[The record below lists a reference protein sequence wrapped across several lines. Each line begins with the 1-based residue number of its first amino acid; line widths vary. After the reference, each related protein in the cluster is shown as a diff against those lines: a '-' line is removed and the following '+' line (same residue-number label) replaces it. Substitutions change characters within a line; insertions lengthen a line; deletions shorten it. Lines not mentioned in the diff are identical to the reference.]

1 MGQYITLEDVRVR
14 LIGKVRFTVDPKN
27 ENEMSEDL
35 ANRLIN
41 EAEGQ
46 VELDLSPR
54 YHTPFRTTDD
64 QPFSKLPNRPTRE
77 ILRTLCEIQSVM
89 KILDIDF
96 GRGTVINAEKYY
108 ENIEKRYNKIKDDL
122 LKRREEYGSGWYLP
136 PLTGLKLAAHNALA
150 DDGFVGQVIVAGN
163 QTDDSGSYP
172 SRRIND
178 PSQTFWRG
186 AWDDH
191 DS

>member
-1 MGQYITLEDVRVR
+1 MPRYIRLEDVRVR
-14 LIGKVRFTVDPKN
+14 LIGKVRFTADPQKD
-27 ENEMSEDL
+27 NEMSEDL

-54 YHTPFRTTDD
+54 YFSPFQTESGG
-64 QPFSKLPNRPTRE
+64 PFSELPDRPTRE

-96 GRGTVINAEKYY
+96 GRGTVVNAANYY
-108 ENIEKRYNKIKDDL
+108 DRLEARYKSIRDDL
-122 LKRREEYGSGWYLP
+122 LKRPDGYGSGWYMP
-136 PLTGLKLAAHNALA
+136 PLPGIKLNYQNQEA
-150 DDGFVGQVIVAGN
+150 DDGFKGMVLIAGSGD
-163 QTDDSGSYP
+163 QSGSYP

-178 PSQTFWRG
+178 PSQSFWKG
-186 AWDDH
+186 TNNDDC
-191 DS
+191 